1 MGGERKDSERERDI
15 HRDMERE
22 RERRRVREGKNMNHV
37 AWIKQ

>member
-1 MGGERKDSERERDI
+1 MGGERKDSERERDF